1 MLNEEIKGS
10 SFPGLPFWVLDF
22 RCLFFLESSF
32 QLKPAAKVGQS
43 VVHEIISEQL
53 LIRDIA
59 FNSHVEIIDE
69 IEVNMLYH
77 RSLPFTRCL

>member
-1 MLNEEIKGS
+1 MSQKTKGYE
-10 SFPGLPFWVLDF
+10 V
-22 RCLFFLESSF
+22 ESSF